1 MNKPIDLEKKASWLF
16 PLLVLMY
23 LIYQSNVK
31 ARQMDE
37 VYYSTVQPTTA
48 LFKVDISAQHFNS
61 ADRLNIQYSMEADSE
76 GMSLSLLKHDAHT
89 ICFKICNFKAGFN
102 PKVYLQIKQL

>member
-31 ARQMDE
+31 ARQMDDG
-37 VYYSTVQPTTA
+37 VLQHRTPTTA

-76 GMSLSLLKHDAHT
+76 
-89 ICFKICNFKAGFN
+89 
-102 PKVYLQIKQL
+102 